1 MEELLA
7 RFNKGEVRALSQLIS
22 LVENDAEEGL
32 AILSHLY
39 PRIGRAY
46 RIGITG
52 APGSGKSSLIERI
65 ANSFLKENFSL
76 GIVCVDPSSPF
87 TGGAILG
94 DRVRMASLFLEPK
107 VYIRSMASR
116 GSSGGL
122 AFRTKEVCDILD
134 AFGKDIILIETVG
147 VGQVEI
153 EIQKTAYTV
162 IVVLVPESGDTIQ
175 TLKAGLLEIGDIFLI
190 NKSDREGADR
200 LALELSATLKMKEN
214 TNWQAPV
221 IKTCALTGE
230 GVEEVFREIGRH
242 RQYLTENGLL
252 EKKRRENIISE
263 IKDLTEEKI
272 KKEIW
277 EREEIKRLF
286 PDWIKEIERG
296 NLTPF
301 TVSEMIIKMVKEE
314 FGRRGNGEGV

>member
-1 MEELLA
+1 MKELLE
-7 RFNKGEVRALSQLIS
+7 RFNKGEVRALSQVIS
-22 LVENDAEEGL
+22 LVENDAQESLEIL
-32 AILSHLY
+32 ANLY
-39 PRIGRAY
+39 PKIGRAY

-52 APGSGKSSLIERI
+52 APGSGKSSLVERI
-65 ANSFLKENFSL
+65 ANLFLKEDLSL

-122 AFRTKEVCDILD
+122 ALRTKEVCDILD
-134 AFGKDIILIETVG
+134 AFGKDIIIIETVG
-147 VGQVEI
+147 VGQIEI
-153 EIQKTAYTV
+153 EIQKTAYTI

-175 TLKAGLLEIGDIFLI
+175 TLKAGLLEIGDLFLI

-200 LALELSATLKMKEN
+200 LALELSTTLKMKED
-214 TNWQAPV
+214 TNWQTPV
-221 IKTCALTGE
+221 VKTCALTGE
-230 GVEEVFREIGRH
+230 GVEEVLSEIKRH
-242 RQYLTENGLL
+242 QKYLMANGLI
-252 EKKRRENIISE
+252 EKKRRENIASE

-272 KKEIW
+272 KNEIWGKKEIRKLLPGW
-277 EREEIKRLF
+277 VR
-286 PDWIKEIERG
+286 EIEKG

-301 TVSEMIIKMVKEE
+301 AVSEIIIKMVKEE
-314 FGRRGNGEGV
+314 FWRRENGERI